1 MVPRVGLEPT
11 QGCPYQIL
19 SLARLPVSPPR
30 RCSFLKN
37 INRTKCESLQ
47 RESANLQ
54 KRFTKMVRLARL
66 ELARVASPP
75 PQDGVSTIPPQPR
88 QKFKNRLDSQQSC
101 EPSDSI
107 TQKLQQWIRI
117 KHDDCDN

>member
-1 MVPRVGLEPT
+1 
-11 QGCPYQIL
+11 
-19 SLARLPVSPPR
+19 
-30 RCSFLKN
+30 
-37 INRTKCESLQ
+37 
-47 RESANLQ
+47 
-54 KRFTKMVRLARL
+54 MVRLARL

-101 EPSDSI
+101 EPSDFI